1 MNNNSKRGFFYRML
15 CGAFLGISVIAPGV
29 SGSIM
34 AVMMGIYDEL
44 INIISN
50 PFKNLKNNI
59 IYAFPM
65 GIGAGLSV
73 LIFINILEFM
83 FTNYPTPSYLLFIS
97 LIAGSIPTVLKEATK
112 DGFKKR
118 FLIGTLLALSF
129 ALSIGLLGKSD
140 FSFGFGT
147 FSLSDSKT
155 AYFAL
160 CGGIS
165 GMTSMIPG
173 MSVSMMLMMLGVY
186 EPLLSAV
193 SELTKFSNIPHN
205 LFIVIPTG
213 ICFVIGIVILSNLTK
228 IVFKKFRSLAYF
240 MVLGFMSGSLI
251 SVFPGLPVG
260 LSEWIISIIAVCI
273 GIAVSVLFKK
283 LGEKFN
289 VSEQI

>member
-1 MNNNSKRGFFYRML
+1 MNNNSKKGFFYRML

-50 PFKNLKNNI
+50 PFRNLKKNI
-59 IYAFPM
+59 IYGFPM

-83 FTNYPTPSYLLFIS
+83 FSNYPTPSYLLFIS
-97 LIAGSIPTVLKEATK
+97 LIAGSMPTVLKEASEN
-112 DGFKKR
+112 GFKKR
-118 FLIGTLLALSF
+118 YLIGTFLALSF

-147 FSLSDSKT
+147 TSFANSQI

-173 MSVSMMLMMLGVY
+173 MSVSMMLMMFGVY

-193 SELTKFSNIPHN
+193 SELTKLSNISQN
-205 LFIVIPTG
+205 LFIVLPTG
-213 ICFVIGIVILSNLTK
+213 ICFVLGMVVLSNVTK

-260 LSEWIISIIAVCI
+260 IPECILSIAAVFI
-273 GIAVSVLFKK
+273 GIMVSVIFKK
-283 LGEKFN
+283 LGQKFN
-289 VSEQI
+289 VSK

>member
-1 MNNNSKRGFFYRML
+1 MNENSKKGFFYRML

-50 PFKNLKNNI
+50 PFKNLKENI
-59 IYAFPM
+59 IYGFPM

-73 LIFINILEFM
+73 LIFINVLEFM
-83 FTNYPTPSYLLFIS
+83 FSNYPTPSYLLFIS
-97 LIAGSIPTVLKEATK
+97 LIAGSMPTVLKEGTEN
-112 DGFKKR
+112 GFKKR
-118 FLIGTLLALSF
+118 YLIGTFFALSF

-140 FSFGFGT
+140 FSFGFGSNAST
-147 FSLSDSKT
+147 NSQT

-160 CGGIS
+160 SGGIS

-173 MSVSMMLMMLGVY
+173 MSISMMLMMFGVY

-193 SELTKFSNIPHN
+193 SELTKFTNIPPN

-213 ICFVIGIVILSNLTK
+213 ISFVLGMVVLSNVTK

-240 MVLGFMSGSLI
+240 MVLGFMTGSLI
-251 SVFPGLPVG
+251 SVFPKLPVG
-260 LSEWIISIIAVCI
+260 TTEWILSIAAVFI
-273 GIAVSVLFKK
+273 GIMVSVIFKK
-283 LGEKFN
+283 LGQKFN
-289 VSEQI
+289 VSK

>member
-1 MNNNSKRGFFYRML
+1 MDDNSKKGFFYRML

-50 PFKNLKNNI
+50 PFKNLKENI
-59 IYAFPM
+59 IYGFPM

-73 LIFINILEFM
+73 LIFINLLEFM
-83 FTNYPTPSYLLFIS
+83 FSNYPTPSYLLFIS
-97 LIAGSIPTVLKEATK
+97 LIAGSMPTVLKEGKET
-112 DGFKKR
+112 GFKKR
-118 FLIGTLLALSF
+118 YLIGTVLALSF

-147 FSLSDSKT
+147 NDLSNSQT

-160 CGGIS
+160 SGGIS

-173 MSVSMMLMMLGVY
+173 MSVSMILMMFGVY

-193 SELTKFSNIPHN
+193 SELTKLTNIPQN
-205 LFIVIPTG
+205 LFILIPTG
-213 ICFVIGIVILSNLTK
+213 TCFVLGMVVLSNFTK
-228 IVFKKFRSLAYF
+228 IVFRKFRSLAYF
-240 MVLGFMSGSLI
+240 MVLGFMTGSLI
-251 SVFPGLPVG
+251 SVFPGLPTG
-260 LSEWIISIIAVCI
+260 TTEWILSIAAILI
-273 GIAVSVLFKK
+273 GIAVSILFKK
-283 LGEKFN
+283 LGQKFN
-289 VSEQI
+289 VSE

>member
-1 MNNNSKRGFFYRML
+1 MNDNSKKGFFYRMF

-50 PFKNLKNNI
+50 PFKNLKKNI
-59 IYAFPM
+59 IYGFPM

-73 LIFINILEFM
+73 LIFINLLEFM
-83 FTNYPTPSYLLFIS
+83 FSSYPTPSYLLFIS
-97 LIAGSIPTVLKEATK
+97 LIAGSMPAVLKEAAEN
-112 DGFKKR
+112 GFKKR
-118 FLIGTLLALSF
+118 YLIGTALALSF
-129 ALSIGLLGKSD
+129 ALGIGLLGKSD
-140 FSFGFGT
+140 YSLGFGT
-147 FSLSDSKT
+147 LSSANSQT

-160 CGGIS
+160 CGAIS

-173 MSVSMMLMMLGVY
+173 MSISMMLMMLGVY
-186 EPLLSAV
+186 EPLLFAV
-193 SELTKFSNIPHN
+193 SELTKLTNIPQN

-213 ICFVIGIVILSNLTK
+213 ICFVIGMVILSNVTK
-228 IVFKKFRSLAYF
+228 IVFRKFRGLAYF

-260 LSEWIISIIAVCI
+260 AAEWILSIFAVLVGVMISL
-273 GIAVSVLFKK
+273 LFKK
-283 LGEKFN
+283 LGQKFN
-289 VSEQI
+289 ISE